1 MKALLRDTVNQG
13 IERLSEHEM
22 NNLIDILDA
31 DGSGSIEVEELLNA
45 IKPRGSECPYEQMS
59 AMLAMGDMVD
69 KVLVLVDPQHTR
81 FNPWEKFVIAELH
94 ARMRSKLVFAMFVT
108 VEHQE
113 TFKTWANLSKTARAS
128 AEDIGAFLSDPS
140 VTNELKDNIISV
152 GTWLGKLE
160 SETLRRLLI
169 SRTVN
174 SLLRRGR

>member
-1 MKALLRDTVNQG
+1 M
-13 IERLSEHEM
+13 
-22 NNLIDILDA
+22 
-31 DGSGSIEVEELLNA
+31 
-45 IKPRGSECPYEQMS
+45 
-59 AMLAMGDMVD
+59 
-69 KVLVLVDPQHTR
+69 
-81 FNPWEKFVIAELH
+81 IAELH